1 MADGRYWLLH
11 DAKDVDDTIDEVVA
25 ARGSEASLSAR
36 LTDIVS
42 NFEADQQRQDAV
54 IAAGAL
60 RFQDSGNIRLNQLS
74 WSQTY
79 SGTGFWIADAFVVT
93 EFETVVSAMITT
105 FGALRPTEVASLW
118 LYLPSSVV
126 GMKTIRVVCDR
137 DLTGLTSNPIIKIRA
152 FGYGYQASSLQSAPT
167 SLMQAGRIGA
177 ELTDAGNDEEE
188 EER

>member
-1 MADGRYWLLH
+1 MADGNYWLSH
-11 DAKDVDDTIDEVVA
+11 DAQDVDDVIDEVQA
-25 ARGSEASLSAR
+25 ARGSEESLSAR
-36 LTDIVS
+36 LADIVGD
-42 NFEADQQRQDAV
+42 FESDQQRQDAV
-54 IAAGAL
+54 IEAGAL

-137 DLTGLTSNPIIKIRA
+137 DLTGLTSNPTIKIRA
-152 FGYGYQASSLQSAPT
+152 FGYGYQASSLQSAPA
-167 SLMQAGRIGA
+167 SLMQAGRIDAEQAAA
-177 ELTDAGNDEEE
+177 ELEEGVE
-188 EER
+188 A

>member
-60 RFQDSGNIRLNQLS
+60 RFQDSENIRLNQLS

-167 SLMQAGRIGA
+167 SLMQAGRIDAEQAAAETGEGA
-177 ELTDAGNDEEE
+177 DA
-188 EER
+188 